1 MAVLINPVDVPT
13 AAEMLGIS
21 QTRVKNL
28 IADHHLPAIKIGHVW
43 AIPHGNILARLDM
56 DFPSTRPY
64 APERTWQTIN
74 TAEVAVRDGVRYR
87 RRGRPTRWYRGTG
100 VPDEVV
106 GELGGM
112 LSGNP
117 ASAELLERIA
127 PFHDIGVPTLGV
139 EHDVYLPCS
148 KHRELVDS
156 TGWVMSTQGSTVIR
170 FVNDDVWDI
179 AVSCA
184 APSVEYPGL
193 LLAPLAAV
201 ALDLMPCSGA
211 RNRDAAWAL
220 MRHKEQILDA
230 A

>member
-1 MAVLINPVDVPT
+1 MDTSAPALVNDASYAEDIGETTDTTKENSYSKKEYTIPGDPDSAVKSTIYTHTIVFTFDARTRATTPENLYTREDNPDT
-13 AAEMLGIS
+13 
-21 QTRVKNL
+21 
-28 IADHHLPAIKIGHVW
+28 
-43 AIPHGNILARLDM
+43 
-56 DFPSTRPY
+56 
-64 APERTWQTIN
+64 
-74 TAEVAVRDGVRYR
+74 
-87 RRGRPTRWYRGTG
+87 
-100 VPDEVV
+100 EVV

-127 PFHDIGVPTLGV
+127 PFHDVGVPTLGF
-139 EHDVYLPCS
+139 EHDVYVPCS

-170 FVNDDVWDI
+170 FVDDDVWDI

-184 APSVEYPGL
+184 MPSVEYPGL